1 MNKLYKISFVIFLV
15 VSLISLTACGGH
27 GGGGN
32 NNSTPEAISEMT
44 AVRLSLG
51 AVVDNITDII
61 GYTPN
66 SVREVRASIT
76 ISDKLKDLAKGEI
89 INKII
94 PSNSINEFMTGKG
107 ANDVADW
114 IKSPTYLNESNKK
127 LVLGYC
133 DKYEENQRYNV
144 ALYEAKEGA
153 GTILTKIV
161 TLPTETAAVA
171 VSYLNDGNGNNSTF
185 VFVIKQNGEF
195 EGRTFKGTNDTVTF
209 DSDNN
214 SAFVYG
220 KDGEMTY
227 HNDESFEVVKLD
239 GTKVSSSSPLIEAFK
254 SAINTLK
261 IAGQLRTGKDGKS
274 DSATI
279 KENQLTQIPQILV
292 FLGDGDKLDQY
303 MNYST
308 IEEFINDNNI
318 TNKFLPKY
326 LEDYEKVRI
335 GDYNG
340 NLPYYS
346 GATAEATLRL
356 ALSVI
361 DKDSAHIV
369 TKVAGQDDGL
379 YIVAISYLTVN
390 EKEYTVAVGA
400 QMIKGSNGIFLEAKM
415 FEGKHNDVN
424 YQSTDNEKRNI
435 KVIGTA
441 KVDYVTEEDIPG
453 TITVNGKTITFNAA
467 E

>member
-1 MNKLYKISFVIFLV
+1 MVTV
-15 VSLISLTACGGH
+15 EEGT
-27 GGGGN
+27 
-32 NNSTPEAISEMT
+32 
-44 AVRLSLG
+44 
-51 AVVDNITDII
+51 ITDII

-76 ISDKLKDLAKGEI
+76 ISDKLKNLAKGEI

-107 ANDVADW
+107 ANDIADW

-153 GTILTKIV
+153 GSILTKIV

-220 KDGEMTY
+220 DKTQMTY
-227 HNDESFEVVKLD
+227 QNDESFEVVNLD
-239 GTKVSSSSPLIEAFK
+239 GTSVSSSSPLIEAFK

-261 IAGQLRTGKDGKS
+261 IAGL
-274 DSATI
+274 
-279 KENQLTQIPQILV
+279 PQILV

-441 KVDYVTEEDIPG
+441 KVDYVSEEDIPAS
-453 TITVNGKTITFNAA
+453 ITVNGKTVTFNAA
-467 E
+467 KE